1 VSKNQKELLFKV
13 AKLYYEE
20 NKTQAEI
27 GHIVHAS
34 RSTVSRLLL
43 KARDEGVV
51 EISLKYPWER
61 DFALEKVFLEQ
72 FKLKELV
79 ILKSYGQSHREIIRG
94 LGFLAAEF
102 LNQIIQEGDI
112 ISCSYGRTV
121 ASTIQALNPSR
132 RLNITVVQMIGAL
145 GVENPFMDGPDLVRL
160 LAEKYQGDYRYLLG
174 PLVVK
179 NAEIRDALINQMRYQ
194 QTLALS
200 RSAQIGLCGI
210 GGMVEKTPSPIWQN
224 YIDEEEWK
232 DLIKMGARGHFAANF
247 LNKDGLILDADIN
260 TRVLGLSLLDLRKIP
275 NMIAVAGGIQK
286 ATAIH
291 SALKGRHMNILITDD
306 SAAQEILKYR
316 KDEED

>member
-1 VSKNQKELLFKV
+1 MVSKNEKGLLFKV
-13 AKLYYEE
+13 SKLYYED

-27 GHIVHAS
+27 GREVHTS
-34 RSTVSRLLL
+34 RSTVSRLLQ
-43 KARDEGVV
+43 KAREEGVV
-51 EISLKYPWER
+51 EITLKYPWER
-61 DFALEKVFLEQ
+61 DIALECRFLDQ
-72 FKLKELV
+72 FQLKKAV

-145 GVENPFMDGPDLVRL
+145 SVENPFMDGPDLVRL

-179 NAEIRDALINQMRYQ
+179 NTEIRDALISQMRFQ
-194 QTLALS
+194 QTLDLS
-200 RSAQIGLCGI
+200 RSARIGLCGI
-210 GGMVEKTPSPIWQN
+210 GGMVEETPSPIWQN
-224 YIDEEEWK
+224 YIGEEEWH
-232 DLIKMGARGHFAANF
+232 DLIALGARGHFAANF
-247 LNKDGLILDADIN
+247 LNEDGLILNADIN
-260 TRVLGLSLLDLRKIP
+260 TRVLGLSLLDLKKIP

-286 ATAIH
+286 VRAIH
-291 SALKGRHMNILITDD
+291 SALKGKYMNILITDD
-306 SAAQEILKYR
+306 SAALEIFKYVNG
-316 KDEED
+316 K